1 MNVVFLNKFRVAIL
15 LTVWVIATPFKL
27 SAAVNTANDEPLQ
40 AVQIYTQDELNNL
53 IKHNKHLERV
63 KADRCQL
70 TRDIEDRAVKLH
82 LPAYEFLYGD
92 MLAWGV
98 CVDRDAELGMYYIQ
112 QAASQGLVAA
122 IEQLGRYYH
131 KGKFVQKNEEKAY
144 TFIFRAAEL
153 GNLKAQLRLID
164 MQLAGLGSPYDFE
177 PAYRWL
183 HHAIIADEQLHKQAE
198 SKLNELA
205 KLMHPNAVK
214 SARRTPH

>member
-1 MNVVFLNKFRVAIL
+1 MMCLKSIIRIFATSTFCFWVAF
-15 LTVWVIATPFKL
+15 A
-27 SAAVNTANDEPLQ
+27 SAADDEPLQ

-53 IKHNKHLERV
+53 IKENKHLERV
-63 KADRCQL
+63 QADRCQL

-98 CVDRDAELGMYYIQ
+98 CVDQNAELGMYYIE

-122 IEQLGRYYH
+122 IEQMGRYYH
-131 KGKFVQKNEEKAY
+131 IGRFVQKDHEKAY
-144 TFIFRAAEL
+144 TLIFRAAEL

-177 PAYRWL
+177 SAYRWL
-183 HHAIIADEQLHKQAE
+183 HHSVIADQATHKIASE
-198 SKLNELA
+198 KLASLA
-205 KLMHPNAVK
+205 KLMHPKSVK
-214 SARRTPH
+214 AARNSKH